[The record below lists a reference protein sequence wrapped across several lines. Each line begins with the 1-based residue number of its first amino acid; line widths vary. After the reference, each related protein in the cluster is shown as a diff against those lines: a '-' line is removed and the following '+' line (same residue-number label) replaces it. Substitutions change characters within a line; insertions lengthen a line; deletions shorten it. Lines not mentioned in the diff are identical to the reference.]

1 MIVITAH
8 GRLADQPTVK
18 IVGDSCVCEFRLL
31 SSRWAKGDEVTEAV
45 NFFVWGEEA
54 ERFCESTEKGQLISA
69 TGTQETS
76 SYTDAQQQRKQ
87 FVKYRMTWYSKGA
100 RPRSSRGDGQAS
112 NQGGNQG
119 QRSGNGNGN
128 GGNYGGNSPS
138 GNGGGNRG
146 TAPNAYAAEKGGFNQ
161 RAPTSNAGAAPQ
173 TARPVSRSA
182 PSVQQTAP
190 QEPDGFDDHGFTG
203 DPSDGFE
210 DVTKTFV

>member
-8 GRLADQPTVK
+8 GRLAEQPTVK

-87 FVKYRMTWYSKGA
+87 IVKYRMTWYSKGA

-112 NQGGNQG
+112 NQVGNQG

-128 GGNYGGNSPS
+128 GGNSPS
-138 GNGGGNRG
+138 GIGGGNRG

-210 DVTKTFV
+210 DVTQTFV